1 MGVVSL
7 DGVIAVNFV
16 VDPLSVPL
24 SETLPD
30 HFLAELEALA
40 EAAGV
45 DCRTEIA
52 ACKVE
57 AAALVDVMQA
67 AVAVTP
73 TTS

>member
-1 MGVVSL
+1 MSL
-7 DGVIAVNFV
+7 DGVIAANFV

-45 DCRTEIA
+45 DCKAEIA
-52 ACKVE
+52 ACKAE
-57 AAALVDVMQA
+57 AAALVGVMQA

-73 TTS
+73 TAS

>member
-16 VDPLSVPL
+16 VDPLSVPR

-40 EAAGV
+40 EAAWI
-45 DCRTEIA
+45 DCHTEID

-67 AVAVTP
+67 AVTVTQ
-73 TTS
+73 TAS

>member
-1 MGVVSL
+1 MSL
-7 DGVIAVNFV
+7 DGTIAVNFV

-45 DCRTEIA
+45 DCRAEIA

-57 AAALVDVMQA
+57 AATLVDVMQA
-67 AVAVTP
+67 AAAIAP
-73 TTS
+73 TAS